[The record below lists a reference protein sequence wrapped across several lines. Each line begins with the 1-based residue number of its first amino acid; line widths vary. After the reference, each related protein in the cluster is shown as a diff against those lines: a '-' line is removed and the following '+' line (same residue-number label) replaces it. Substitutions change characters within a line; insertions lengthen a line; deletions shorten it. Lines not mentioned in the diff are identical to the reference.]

1 MSGED
6 SEFDHIRKRLA
17 PLSADAA
24 GAFNLSDD
32 AALMQPR
39 SGYEV
44 VLTSDMLVAG
54 VHFLDKDPAADI
66 AAKALAVSLSDLA
79 AMGADARF
87 YMTSISWPDAAKSAQ
102 RDAFCEGLKA
112 AQAEWGVTL
121 IGGDTTSTPG
131 PWTIAVT
138 AIGEAPQGASMTR
151 SGAKA
156 GEAVWVSGEIGGA
169 GLGLAMAKG
178 ERKKSAGLVKRYRRP
193 EPRLALG
200 RALRG
205 LASSV
210 IDVSDGL
217 LADLG
222 HIARVSGV
230 AMRIE
235 AESVP
240 VPAEIR
246 REAAE
251 AGAEVLIAPLT
262 SGDDYELAFTA
273 PKTLSGR
280 IHAVS
285 ERLGLPLTQIGETLA
300 GEGVSLVEASGVELP
315 FDKGGFTHF

>member
-32 AALMQPR
+32 AALMKPR

-44 VLTSDMLVAG
+44 VLTSDMLIAG

-79 AMGADARF
+79 AMGADARY
-87 YMTSISWPDAAKSAQ
+87 YMTSISWPAGVKAAQ
-102 RDAFCEGLKA
+102 QDAFSEGLKA

-121 IGGDTTSTPG
+121 IGGDTTVTPG
-131 PWTIAVT
+131 PWTISVT
-138 AIGEAPQGASMTR
+138 AIGEAPQGASLTR
-151 SGAKA
+151 AGAKP

-178 ERKKSAGLVKRYRRP
+178 GKKKASALLKRYRRP

-217 LADLG
+217 IADLG

-230 AMRIE
+230 GVRVE

-246 REAAE
+246 KEAAE
-251 AGAEVLIAPLT
+251 VGAEALIAPLT

-280 IHAVS
+280 IQAIA
-285 ERLGLPLTQIGETLA
+285 ERLGLPLTQIGETTDE
-300 GEGVSLVEASGVELP
+300 EGVRLVEASGVELP
-315 FDKGGFTHF
+315 IESPGFTHF